1 VAEEWCHNNH
11 KLANAEAISRAKVE
25 KTLGAFKQEHHELVK
40 KLKEAET
47 GRRSANAGSKN
58 TEKQAEDQR

>member
-1 VAEEWCHNNH
+1 MAEEWCRDAR
-11 KLANAEAISRAKVE
+11 KMADAEAISRAEVE
-25 KTLGAFKQEHHELVK
+25 KTLGALKQEHHELVK

-47 GRRSANAGSKN
+47 GRRSTKVGSKN